1 MPAGRYAG
9 TLLSRSAVAT
19 LIALAIAVAVAVLSA
34 SGAARAQTPV
44 PPGAPS
50 ISSVTAGDR
59 QLTVNWNAATTPGD
73 KPVVDY
79 RVEYRAGSSGDWQ
92 MASSYDISFD
102 SPVQTGTDTTWAHNR
117 NPLDLGP
124 VTGDAAPYVER
135 TKGGHHNLDGVYRIK
150 QAVAAV
156 RFRVS
161 GTTDGAGT
169 LRSNY
174 TKSPIAD
181 LRHSGDS
188 MGANVVNASATNFE
202 LTAVAQDLL
211 ANSYIW
217 IDGWDH
223 TSANTK
229 FPEFEDV
236 SISDRRLHIDI
247 ATASTALN
255 INIDSLTN
263 QRSYQVR
270 VRARN
275 SDGWGPWSAA
285 SGGTPLGVADAPAGL
300 SSVSGNNQ
308 LALSWNAPANN
319 GGYAVTD
326 YDIQYRALT
335 GQTWGSWTDWQGS
348 TVSAATSTTIDSGV
362 VNGTKY
368 QARVRAVNSAGDG
381 DWSAPITDTAGKP
394 SQPTF
399 AISNVQ
405 RPLPAGRSDRGG
417 LLSMTLDAP
426 ANGSAVT
433 DYDLRY
439 RESGTTTWYTYRD
452 RSLDSGRLSGS
463 KSASNTVP
471 IDFGAF
477 SNLSGA
483 VAVERESLGSGYVYK
498 FTKSVDQLWIRAS
511 GTITGGGTVVAH
523 WHTEKPTAAQV
534 ATLGTQIFSVNTSV
548 NTESDDHTF
557 WQDGW
562 VTNLPANAYVWFYTT
577 DSETLT
583 KRRLQLDFTD
593 NTASPPQ
600 VNDSGIRRTSE
611 TVGLGEGNVVDPIDF
626 GAFTTPPGGVPVTRE
641 SVTYGGSTKQ
651 GYYKI
656 GAATGR
662 FWIRVS
668 GKLSVAG
675 HARVIGCWLATKP
688 TDPFANCSSASNQ
701 VFNVVAQTVGGKSTF
716 DESGWVYNLP
726 ANGYIWVY
734 VEGLEVKQTARTL
747 TERRLQL
754 DFDRGRIVLSGLRNG
769 KTYEL
774 QARAKNARGWGAWS
788 TSVSGTA
795 GAPTPPV
802 VNTPTPKHQAIAVTW
817 DAPASDN
824 ASAVTGYDVQYR
836 AGSSGAWSSWPH
848 TDTTRSA
855 TITGLTNNTEY
866 QVQVRARNARGNGL
880 WSASVKATPA
890 IQKPDAPAAPT
901 MTSSGTTLTV
911 TWAAPLSNGA
921 DITDYDIEYS
931 SDNGANWTP
940 HLHGSFAKAVNTSTT
955 TNTTIPLDFG
965 ALNPTGLTV
974 TNESV
979 GSNAGIYKIGQTL
992 GALKVHVSTITTQA
1006 GVIDVY
1012 YADTKP
1018 SASTLRSHGTK
1029 LFSLTLSQNVIGN
1042 ASGTIP
1048 TPAANSYF
1056 WAVGASA
1063 LSSST
1068 RTIGLNWPTVSTST
1082 TDSISSLTNG
1092 ASYQVRVRARNS
1104 VGTGDWSPASTHAI
1118 GRPGAPAA
1126 PTLTSGNAQL
1136 TAKWSAPAGTV
1147 TITDYDVQ
1155 YSSNGGATWTEW
1167 NAANTS
1173 TDLEAT
1179 ITNLN
1184 NGTTYQVQVRAE
1196 SSLGPGPWSPTASI
1210 KAGLPEGTSGIRVEP
1225 VSDGLY
1231 VYFTVP
1237 PGNGSVVT
1245 SLDIRYSS
1253 NGGTTWTEHLIGLE
1267 SGTPTGANFRY
1278 PVTGLTNGVAYQVQ
1292 VRAKNQHGAGPWSD
1306 VYTATPGTPDAPSA
1320 PTLTAGDH
1328 KLLVNWSA
1336 PGNNGSAITDYDVRY
1351 SANGGSSWSEWQPNA
1366 DSAANSAVITG
1377 LTPDTTYQVQVRAT
1391 NTHGDSAWSASST
1404 HTLAVSPV
1412 PTLSFH
1418 YCNPS
1423 KLNQLWVDNACFIKA
1438 GQHGTKAFN
1447 SARVASGG
1455 DYVELTD
1462 YSGTVQAL
1470 PYNPNGGLAIVET
1483 LDSNNVVQDTF
1494 QIDVIR
1500 FQIRDTEVTGTLKA
1514 MESSYLTV
1522 RLHSLSNG
1530 SPDKFLVNGSDFARS
1545 WVQLDLPNELIAQDH
1560 NDTWQN
1566 DPIQVVDHH
1575 GDSVTFRMI
1584 PTSAGAFSIGIAAYR
1599 PAPDAGCP
1607 TEGELRCFQPPV
1619 DRLTKEYVAAAQ
1631 VSVQAAFAAPNPPAA
1646 PANLAASAGDGSVT
1660 LSWDDPQN
1668 PTISRY
1674 EYNVN
1679 HNDTNSGNLSG
1690 WSAWQS
1696 IAGSDADTTSHTFSG
1711 LANGREYRFHVRAVN
1726 AGGNGAGAPNAAPWY
1741 VSAIPEEPP
1750 PDPPGAVSAVSV
1762 TREDGSLTAS
1772 WDAPDGATKYH
1783 ATYTDDGG
1791 KSWHAPVDNHTNIPT
1806 NSLTFS
1812 VDNAKTY
1819 VIGVRAGNDA
1829 GWSGWRNSPSAGPYI
1844 PPNTPT
1850 PTSPPDTVSSVT
1862 VTRSDGSLTASWDAP
1877 DGATKYH
1884 VTYTDD
1890 GGKSWHAPVDDHTN
1904 VPTNSL
1910 SFSIDNAKTYII
1922 GVRAGND
1929 IGWSG
1934 WRNSPPAAP

>member
-9 TLLSRSAVAT
+9 TLFSRSAVAA
-19 LIALAIAVAVAVLSA
+19 LIALALVIAFAVAVLSA
-34 SGAARAQTPV
+34 SGVARAQTLT
-44 PPGAPS
+44 PPAAPS

-79 RVEYRAGSSGDWQ
+79 QVEYRAGSSGDWQ

-124 VTGDAAPYVER
+124 VTGDAAPYIER
-135 TKGGHHNLDGVYRIK
+135 TKGGRHNLDGVYRIK

-161 GTTDGAGT
+161 GATDGAGT

-181 LRHSGDS
+181 LRHSGKS
-188 MGANVVNASATNFE
+188 MGANVVNTSATNFE

-217 IDGWDH
+217 IDGWDQ

-285 SGGTPLGVADAPAGL
+285 SSGTPLGVADAPAGL
-300 SSVSGNNQ
+300 ASVSGNNQ
-308 LALSWNAPANN
+308 LALSWSAPANN
-319 GGYAVTD
+319 GGYAITD
-326 YDIQYRALT
+326 YDIQYRAST
-335 GQTWGSWTDWQGS
+335 GTNTWGSWTDWQGS

-399 AISNVQ
+399 ALSNIQ

-463 KSASNTVP
+463 DTSSNTDP

-477 SNLSGA
+477 SNPSGA
-483 VAVERESLGSGYVYK
+483 VGVVRESLGSGYVYK
-498 FTKSVDQLWIRAS
+498 FSKGVDQLWIRAS
-511 GTITGGGTVVAH
+511 GTITDGGTVVAH
-523 WHTEKPTAAQV
+523 WHTAKPTAAQV

-548 NTESDDHTF
+548 NTESNDHTF

-600 VNDSGIRRTSE
+600 VNDTGTLTTSE

-734 VEGLEVKQTARTL
+734 VERLEVRQTARTL

-774 QARAKNARGWGAWS
+774 QARARNARGWGAWS
-788 TSVSGTA
+788 PSVSGTA

-802 VNTPTPKHQAIAVTW
+802 VNAPTPKHQAIAVTW
-817 DAPASDN
+817 DAPAADN
-824 ASAVTGYDVQYR
+824 NSAVTGYDVQYR
-836 AGSSGAWSSWPH
+836 AGSSGAWTSWPYAA
-848 TDTTRSA
+848 TTRST

-866 QVQVRARNARGNGL
+866 QVQVRARNARGNSF
-880 WSASVKATPA
+880 WSASVKGTPA
-890 IQKPDAPAAPT
+890 PQKPDAPAAPT
-901 MTSSGTTLTV
+901 LTSSGTTLTV
-911 TWAAPLSNGA
+911 SWAAPLANGA
-921 DITDYDIEYS
+921 DITDYDVSYCS
-931 SDNGANWTP
+931 STCTSESNWTEWNA
-940 HLHGSFAKAVNTSTT
+940 GNTST
-955 TNTTIPLDFG
+955 
-965 ALNPTGLTV
+965 AL
-974 TNESV
+974 
-979 GSNAGIYKIGQTL
+979 
-992 GALKVHVSTITTQA
+992 
-1006 GVIDVY
+1006 
-1012 YADTKP
+1012 
-1018 SASTLRSHGTK
+1018 SASITNLVNGT
-1029 LFSLTLSQNVIGN
+1029 T
-1042 ASGTIP
+1042 
-1048 TPAANSYF
+1048 
-1056 WAVGASA
+1056 
-1063 LSSST
+1063 
-1068 RTIGLNWPTVSTST
+1068 
-1082 TDSISSLTNG
+1082 
-1092 ASYQVRVRARNS
+1092 YQVRVRAQNS
-1104 VGTGDWSPASTHAI
+1104 VGESDWSTAATHAI

-1179 ITNLN
+1179 VAGLN

-1196 SSLGPGPWSPTASI
+1196 SSLGPGPWSPSASI

-1237 PGNGSVVT
+1237 SGNGSAVIR
-1245 SLDIRYSS
+1245 LDLRYSS
-1253 NGGTTWTEHLIGLE
+1253 NGGTTWTERLIGLE

-1306 VYTATPGTPDAPSA
+1306 VHTATPGTPDAPSA

-1336 PGNNGSAITDYDVRY
+1336 PGDNGSAITDYDARY
-1351 SANGGSSWSEWQPNA
+1351 SANGGSSWSEWQPNT

-1377 LTPDTTYQVQVRAT
+1377 LTPETTYQVQVRAT

-1412 PTLSFH
+1412 PNLGVH

-1423 KLNQLWVDNACFIKA
+1423 KLNQLWVDKSCFIKA
-1438 GQHGTKAFN
+1438 GQHGTKAFS

-1455 DYVELTD
+1455 DYVELYD
-1462 YSGTVQAL
+1462 YISSAQTVVAL
-1470 PYNPNGGLAIVET
+1470 AYNPNGGLAIVET

-1530 SPDKFLVNGSDFARS
+1530 SPDKLLVNGSDFARS

-1560 NDTWQN
+1560 NDTWQD

-1631 VSVQAAFAAPNPPAA
+1631 VSVQAAFAAPPPPAA

-1660 LSWDDPQN
+1660 LSWDNPQN
-1668 PTISRY
+1668 PTISGY

-1679 HNDTNSGNLSG
+1679 HNDTDSGNLSG

-1711 LANGREYRFHVRAVN
+1711 LTNGREYRYHVRAVN
-1726 AGGNGAGAPNAAPWY
+1726 AGGKGTGGPNAAPWY
-1741 VSAIPEEPP
+1741 AAATPQEPP
-1750 PDPPGAVSAVSV
+1750 PPPAMPSSVSVTRADGTLTASWDAVDGATGYHVTYTSDNGQSWSLAALNHPGVSITIDVANGETYIVGVRARNSGGDSGRRNSPEAGPYTPPATNPPGAVSAVSV
-1762 TREDGSLTAS
+1762 TRADGTLTA
-1772 WDAPDGATKYH
+1772 T
-1783 ATYTDDGG
+1783 
-1791 KSWHAPVDNHTNIPT
+1791 
-1806 NSLTFS
+1806 
-1812 VDNAKTY
+1812 
-1819 VIGVRAGNDA
+1819 
-1829 GWSGWRNSPSAGPYI
+1829 
-1844 PPNTPT
+1844 
-1850 PTSPPDTVSSVT
+1850 
-1862 VTRSDGSLTASWDAP
+1862 WDAP

-1904 VPTNSL
+1904 IPTNSL
-1910 SFSIDNAKTYII
+1910 TFSVDNAKSYIIGVRAGNDVGWSGWVNSPSAGPYISPNTPTNPPATPSSVTVTRSDGSLTATWDAPDGATKYHVTYTDDGGKSWHAPVDDHTNIPTNSLTFSIDNAKTYII

-1934 WRNSPPAAP
+1934 WVNSAPAGP

>member
-9 TLLSRSAVAT
+9 TPLNRLAVAA
-19 LIALAIAVAVAVLSA
+19 LIALAIAIAVAVLPA
-34 SGAARAQTPV
+34 SGDARAQTLI

-73 KPVVDY
+73 KPIVDY
-79 RVEYRAGSSGDWQ
+79 RVEYRAGSSGDWT

-217 IDGWDH
+217 IDGWDQ

-285 SGGTPLGVADAPAGL
+285 SNGTPLGVADAPAGL

-308 LALSWNAPANN
+308 LALSWSAPANN
-319 GGYAVTD
+319 GGYAITD

-335 GQTWGSWTDWQGS
+335 GQTWGSWTDWQAS
-348 TVSAATSTTIDSGV
+348 TVSAATSTIINSGV

-394 SQPTF
+394 SPPTF
-399 AISNVQ
+399 ALSNIQ

-426 ANGSAVT
+426 GNGGAVT

-477 SNLSGA
+477 SNPSGA
-483 VAVERESLGSGYVYK
+483 VAVTRESLGSGYVYK
-498 FTKSVDQLWIRAS
+498 FSKDVDELWIRAS
-511 GTITGGGTVVAH
+511 GTITDGGTVVAH
-523 WHTEKPTAAQV
+523 WHTEKPTTAQV
-534 ATLGTQIFSVNTSV
+534 ATLGTQIFSVNTSL
-548 NTESDDHTF
+548 NTESDHTF

-583 KRRLQLDFTD
+583 KRRLMLDFTD

-600 VNDSGIRRTSE
+600 VNDTGTLTTSE

-774 QARAKNARGWGAWS
+774 QARARNARGWGAWS
-788 TSVSGTA
+788 PSVSGTA
-795 GAPTPPV
+795 GAPTPPA

-866 QVQVRARNARGNGL
+866 QVQVRARNARGNSF
-880 WSASVKATPA
+880 WSASVKATPVP
-890 IQKPDAPAAPT
+890 QKPDAPAAPT
-901 MTSSGTTLTV
+901 MTSSGTTMTV
-911 TWAAPLSNGA
+911 SWAAPLANGA
-921 DITDYDIEYS
+921 DITDYDVSYCS
-931 SDNGANWTP
+931 STCSSESNWTEWNA
-940 HLHGSFAKAVNTSTT
+940 SNTST
-955 TNTTIPLDFG
+955 
-965 ALNPTGLTV
+965 AL
-974 TNESV
+974 
-979 GSNAGIYKIGQTL
+979 
-992 GALKVHVSTITTQA
+992 
-1006 GVIDVY
+1006 
-1012 YADTKP
+1012 
-1018 SASTLRSHGTK
+1018 SASIPNLVNGT
-1029 LFSLTLSQNVIGN
+1029 T
-1042 ASGTIP
+1042 
-1048 TPAANSYF
+1048 
-1056 WAVGASA
+1056 
-1063 LSSST
+1063 
-1068 RTIGLNWPTVSTST
+1068 
-1082 TDSISSLTNG
+1082 
-1092 ASYQVRVRARNS
+1092 YQVRVRAQNS

-1155 YSSNGGATWTEW
+1155 YSSNGEATWTEW

-1179 ITNLN
+1179 VAGLN

-1196 SSLGPGPWSPTASI
+1196 SSLGPGPWSPSASI

-1237 PGNGSVVT
+1237 SGNGSAVIR
-1245 SLDIRYSS
+1245 LDLRYSS
-1253 NGGTTWTEHLIGLE
+1253 NGGTTWTERLIGLE

-1278 PVTGLTNGVAYQVQ
+1278 PVTGLTNGVAHQVQ

-1306 VYTATPGTPDAPSA
+1306 VYTGTPGTP
-1320 PTLTAGDH
+1320 L
-1328 KLLVNWSA
+1328 A
-1336 PGNNGSAITDYDVRY
+1336 PGRAHADRRRPQAPRRLERRHRQRLRNHRLRRALLRQRRQQLERVAAEHRQRRDRRGHHRAHAGHGLSGPGQGDEHPRRQRLVGVKYAHAGRL
-1351 SANGGSSWSEWQPNA
+1351 ARAQPCPSTTA
-1366 DSAANSAVITG
+1366 
-1377 LTPDTTYQVQVRAT
+1377 TP
-1391 NTHGDSAWSASST
+1391 ASST
-1404 HTLAVSPV
+1404 SSGLTTP
-1412 PTLSFH
+1412 
-1418 YCNPS
+1418 
-1423 KLNQLWVDNACFIKA
+1423 
-1438 GQHGTKAFN
+1438 
-1447 SARVASGG
+1447 AS
-1455 DYVELTD
+1455 
-1462 YSGTVQAL
+1462 S
-1470 PYNPNGGLAIVET
+1470 
-1483 LDSNNVVQDTF
+1483 
-1494 QIDVIR
+1494 
-1500 FQIRDTEVTGTLKA
+1500 
-1514 MESSYLTV
+1514 
-1522 RLHSLSNG
+1522 
-1530 SPDKFLVNGSDFARS
+1530 
-1545 WVQLDLPNELIAQDH
+1545 
-1560 NDTWQN
+1560 
-1566 DPIQVVDHH
+1566 
-1575 GDSVTFRMI
+1575 
-1584 PTSAGAFSIGIAAYR
+1584 R
-1599 PAPDAGCP
+1599 PAS
-1607 TEGELRCFQPPV
+1607 TEPSRS
-1619 DRLTKEYVAAAQ
+1619 T
-1631 VSVQAAFAAPNPPAA
+1631 A
-1646 PANLAASAGDGSVT
+1646 PA
-1660 LSWDDPQN
+1660 
-1668 PTISRY
+1668 
-1674 EYNVN
+1674 
-1679 HNDTNSGNLSG
+1679 
-1690 WSAWQS
+1690 
-1696 IAGSDADTTSHTFSG
+1696 
-1711 LANGREYRFHVRAVN
+1711 
-1726 AGGNGAGAPNAAPWY
+1726 
-1741 VSAIPEEPP
+1741 
-1750 PDPPGAVSAVSV
+1750 
-1762 TREDGSLTAS
+1762 
-1772 WDAPDGATKYH
+1772 
-1783 ATYTDDGG
+1783 
-1791 KSWHAPVDNHTNIPT
+1791 
-1806 NSLTFS
+1806 
-1812 VDNAKTY
+1812 
-1819 VIGVRAGNDA
+1819 
-1829 GWSGWRNSPSAGPYI
+1829 
-1844 PPNTPT
+1844 
-1850 PTSPPDTVSSVT
+1850 
-1862 VTRSDGSLTASWDAP
+1862 
-1877 DGATKYH
+1877 
-1884 VTYTDD
+1884 
-1890 GGKSWHAPVDDHTN
+1890 
-1904 VPTNSL
+1904 
-1910 SFSIDNAKTYII
+1910 
-1922 GVRAGND
+1922 
-1929 IGWSG
+1929 
-1934 WRNSPPAAP
+1934 SPPAATTWS

>member
-1 MPAGRYAG
+1 MRAGRYAG
-9 TLLSRSAVAT
+9 TLLSRYAVAA
-19 LIALAIAVAVAVLSA
+19 LVALAIAAAVLSA
-34 SGAARAQTPV
+34 LGVARAQAAV
-44 PPGAPS
+44 PPNAPS

-79 RVEYRAGSSGDWQ
+79 QVEYRAGSSGDWST
-92 MASSYDISFD
+92 ASSYSIVYE
-102 SPVQTGTDTTWAHNR
+102 SPEQTGSDTTWAHNR
-117 NPLDLGP
+117 NPLDLGA
-124 VTGDAAPYVER
+124 VTGDAAAYIER
-135 TKGGHHNLDGVYRIK
+135 TKGGRHNLDGVYRLK

-156 RFRVS
+156 KFTVS

-174 TKSPIAD
+174 TKSPITD
-181 LRHSGDS
+181 LRHNGKS
-188 MGANVVNASATNFE
+188 MGANVVNTSATSFE
-202 LTAVAQDLL
+202 LTGVEQDLL

-223 TSANTK
+223 TSTNTK

-236 SISDRRLHIDI
+236 AISDRRLRIDI

-255 INIDSLTN
+255 TNISGLTN
-263 QRSYQVR
+263 QLAYQVR

-275 SDGWGPWSAA
+275 SDGWGAWSAA
-285 SGGTPLGVADAPAGL
+285 SGGTPLGIADAPANL
-300 SSVSGNNQ
+300 ASVSGNNQ
-308 LALSWNAPANN
+308 LALTWSAPANN
-319 GGYAVTD
+319 GGYAITD
-326 YDIQYRALT
+326 YDIQYRAST
-335 GQTWGSWTDWQGS
+335 GTNTWGSWSDWQAS
-348 TVSAATSTTIDSGV
+348 TVSTATSATINSGV

-368 QARVRAVNSAGDG
+368 QVRVRAVNSAGDG

-394 SQPTF
+394 SPPTF
-399 AISNVQ
+399 TLSTVQ
-405 RPLPAGRSDRGG
+405 RPLPEGRADRGG
-417 LLSMTLDAP
+417 LLSMTLDATD
-426 ANGSAVT
+426 NGSAVT

-463 KSASNTVP
+463 KTASNTIP

-477 SNLSGA
+477 SNPSGA
-483 VAVERESLGSGYVYK
+483 VGVVRESLGSGYVYK
-498 FTKSVDQLWIRAS
+498 FSKAVDQLWIRAS

-523 WHTEKPTAAQV
+523 WHMEKPTTAQV

-548 NTESDDHTF
+548 NTESDHTF

-562 VTNLPANAYVWFYTT
+562 VTNLPADAYVWFYTT

-583 KRRLQLDFTD
+583 KRRLMLDFTD

-600 VNDSGIRRTSE
+600 VHDTGKLTTSE
-611 TVGLGEGNVVDPIDF
+611 SVGLGANNVVDPIDF
-626 GAFTTPPGGVPVTRE
+626 GTFTTPSGGVAVTRE
-641 SVTYGGSTKQ
+641 SVIFDNQTKQ

-656 GAATGR
+656 GAAANL
-662 FWIRVS
+662 WIRVT
-668 GKLSVAG
+668 GKLSG
-675 HARVIGCWLATKP
+675 TGLTKVIGCWLDSKP
-688 TDPFANCSSASNQ
+688 TNPYEQCASASQ
-701 VFNVVAQTVGGKSTF
+701 RVFAVESQLVGGNNAF
-716 DESGWVYNLP
+716 DASGWVYNLP
-726 ANGYIWVY
+726 ANGYLWVY
-734 VEGLEVKQTARTL
+734 AERGGTGGVQTARTL
-747 TERRLQL
+747 TEYRLQL

-769 KTYEL
+769 RTYEL
-774 QARAKNARGWGAWS
+774 QARARNARGWGAWS
-788 TSVSGTA
+788 PSVSGTP

-802 VNTPTPKHQAIAVTW
+802 VNAPTPKHQALAVTW
-817 DAPASDN
+817 AAPASN
-824 ASAVTGYDVQYR
+824 NNSAVTGYDVQYR

-848 TDTTRSA
+848 AGTGRSA

-866 QVQVRARNARGNGL
+866 QVQVRAKNARGNSF
-880 WSASVKATPA
+880 WSASVKATPVP
-890 IQKPDAPAAPT
+890 QKPDAPAAPT
-901 MTSSGTTLTV
+901 LTSSGTTMTV
-911 TWAAPLSNGA
+911 TWAAPLANGA
-921 DITDYDIEYS
+921 DITDYDVSYCS
-931 SDNGANWTP
+931 STCTSESNWTEWNA
-940 HLHGSFAKAVNTSTT
+940 SNTST
-955 TNTTIPLDFG
+955 
-965 ALNPTGLTV
+965 AL
-974 TNESV
+974 
-979 GSNAGIYKIGQTL
+979 
-992 GALKVHVSTITTQA
+992 
-1006 GVIDVY
+1006 
-1012 YADTKP
+1012 
-1018 SASTLRSHGTK
+1018 SASIPNLVNGT
-1029 LFSLTLSQNVIGN
+1029 T
-1042 ASGTIP
+1042 
-1048 TPAANSYF
+1048 
-1056 WAVGASA
+1056 
-1063 LSSST
+1063 
-1068 RTIGLNWPTVSTST
+1068 
-1082 TDSISSLTNG
+1082 
-1092 ASYQVRVRARNS
+1092 YQVRVRAQNS
-1104 VGTGDWSPASTHAI
+1104 VGEGDWSPASTHAI

-1173 TDLEAT
+1173 TGLNAT
-1179 ITNLN
+1179 ITGLN

-1196 SSLGPGPWSPTASI
+1196 SNLGPGPWSPSASI

-1336 PGNNGSAITDYDVRY
+1336 PGDNGSAIIDYDVRY
-1351 SANGGSSWSEWQPNA
+1351 KTSSASAWTETGDTT
-1366 DSAANSAVITG
+1366 DSTAASAILDDLSV
-1377 LTPDTTYQVQVRAT
+1377 DTTYQVQVRAT

-1412 PTLSFH
+1412 PTLTFY
-1418 YCNPS
+1418 YCDPS
-1423 KLNQLWVDNACFIKA
+1423 ELNQVWVDSSCFIKA
-1438 GQHGTKAFN
+1438 GQNGTKAFN

-1462 YSGTVQAL
+1462 YISSAQTVVAL
-1470 PYNPNGGLAIVET
+1470 GYNPNGGVAVVET

-1494 QIDVIR
+1494 TIDVIS
-1500 FQIRDTEVTGTLKA
+1500 FQIRGTEITGTLKA

-1522 RLHSLSNG
+1522 RLHSPDHG
-1530 SPDKFLVNGSDFARS
+1530 SPDKFAANGSDFARS

-1560 NDTWQN
+1560 NETFQSN
-1566 DPIQVVDHH
+1566 PIQVVDQH
-1575 GDSVTFRMI
+1575 GDSVTFRMF
-1584 PTSAGAFSIGIAAYR
+1584 PTSAGAFLIGIAAYR

-1646 PANLAASAGDGSVT
+1646 PANLTASAGDGSVT
-1660 LSWDDPQN
+1660 LSWDAPSN
-1668 PTISRY
+1668 PSISGY

-1679 HNDTNSGNLSG
+1679 HNDTGTGNFSG
-1690 WSAWQS
+1690 WSDWQS
-1696 IAGSDADTTSHTFSG
+1696 IAGSDADTTSHTLSG
-1711 LANGREYRFHVRAVN
+1711 LTNGREYRFHVRAVN
-1726 AGGNGAGAPNAAPWY
+1726 AGGNGTAAPNAAPWY
-1741 VSAIPEEPP
+1741 AAATPQAPP
-1750 PDPPGAVSAVSV
+1750 PPPATPGPVSSVTVTRADGTLTASWDAVDGATSYHVMYTSDNGASWQLAALNHTGTSITIDATNSDTYIVGVRARNSSGDSDWRDSPSAGPYTPPQTPTPPPSDPPAPPSAVSV
-1762 TREDGSLTAS
+1762 TRTDGSLTAS
-1772 WDAPDGATKYH
+1772 WDAPTDATKYH
-1783 ATYTDDGG
+1783 VTYSDDGG
-1791 KSWHAPVDNHTNIPT
+1791 ASWHAPVDDHTNVPT

-1812 VDNAKTY
+1812 VDNAKSY
-1819 VIGVRAGNDA
+1819 IIGVRAGNDA
-1829 GWSGWRNSPSAGPYI
+1829 GWSGWRNSPSAGPY
-1844 PPNTPT
+1844 TPEQT
-1850 PTSPPDTVSSVT
+1850 PAAPATPSSVS
-1862 VTRSDGSLTASWDAP
+1862 VTRADGSLTASWDAP

-1884 VTYTDD
+1884 VTYSDD
-1890 GGKSWHAPVDDHTN
+1890 GGASWHAPVDDHTN

-1929 IGWSG
+1929 VGWSG
-1934 WRNSPPAAP
+1934 WRNSPPAGP